1 MLWFSVLPNDVNV
14 SSFWI
19 PLSDAILNV
28 MPHGL
33 SDNADVEDVEKVF
46 TECLMNFFLQI
57 QIFGSICFPGYSCCH
72 WFYIPPISPFEKGL
86 VSFSG
91 VTMF

>member
-1 MLWFSVLPNDVNV
+1 MTNALVLCVTNDVNV

-46 TECLMNFFLQI
+46 TEC
-57 QIFGSICFPGYSCCH
+57 
-72 WFYIPPISPFEKGL
+72 
-86 VSFSG
+86 
-91 VTMF
+91 